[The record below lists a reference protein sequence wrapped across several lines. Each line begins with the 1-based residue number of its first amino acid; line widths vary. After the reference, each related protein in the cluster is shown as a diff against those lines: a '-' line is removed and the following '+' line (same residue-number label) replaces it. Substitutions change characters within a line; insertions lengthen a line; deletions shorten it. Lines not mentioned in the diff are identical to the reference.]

1 MLEVNN
7 FFHGTRIVEGYG
19 VLNETGN
26 EVKTLGFKKVL
37 IVTDDF
43 LSKSAHYQVLK
54 ESLEKEGIEYLLE
67 TNVKPNPRAEDC
79 DAMAK
84 IAIEEKVDA
93 IIALGGGSAMDQAKA
108 VAAIV
113 TNGKTT
119 VEWGDVELEHSIL
132 PLICIPSTAGT
143 GSEVTWCA
151 VITDTARMYKMT
163 VGDPIHMIPTL
174 AICDPT
180 ITLDLPQS
188 LTASCGVDALT
199 HCIEAYTVKVHQPI
213 TDALALKGIS
223 LIAQNLEKAY
233 EKGHDKDARRN
244 MMIASTIGGM
254 SFISSNVGAV
264 HAFAETVGAW
274 FDTPHG
280 VANSLFLPYI
290 MEYNIP
296 ACMDRFIDIAQ
307 ALGIERNGMND
318 QEYAYSAVQYV
329 KDLNRR
335 LNIPTIKEIKGIT
348 EDKFDAIAQRS
359 ADNILSNDNAREIHK
374 EDYLELLKKLIKM
387 KEKKKMHKI
396 KKIVDLSWEFTADT
410 PIYPGDPEPSV
421 TVATTLENEGYNLST
436 LVMGTQT
443 GSHVDAPYH
452 FSNEGATI
460 DQMELDFFLGDAI
473 VVRVTDKKDEEA
485 ITMEDIEPYK
495 EQITPGKIV
504 LFNTNWYKK
513 RGTEEFFHH
522 PYVNGEV
529 AHYLVEQGVR
539 FIGID
544 TINADQTG
552 GTEFPVHDLFS
563 EKRLMI
569 GENWAYFDRID
580 FENPY
585 VIAIPMKVVG
595 CDGSPVRAIAVE
607 WED

>member
-26 EVKTLGFKKVL
+26 EVKALGFKKVL

-84 IAIEEKVDA
+84 VAIEDKVDA

-233 EKGHDKDARRN
+233 VNGHDKEARRN

-296 ACMDRFIDIAQ
+296 ACLDRFVDIAD

-335 LNIPTIKEIKGIT
+335 LNIPKIKEIKGIT

-359 ADNILSNDNAREIHK
+359 ADNVLSNDNAREIHK

-473 VVRVTDKKDEEA
+473 VVRVTDKKAEEA

-585 VIAIPMKVVG
+585 IIAIPMKVVG

>member
-1 MLEVNN
+1 
-7 FFHGTRIVEGYG
+7 
-19 VLNETGN
+19 
-26 EVKTLGFKKVL
+26 
-37 IVTDDF
+37 
-43 LSKSAHYQVLK
+43 
-54 ESLEKEGIEYLLE
+54 
-67 TNVKPNPRAEDC
+67 
-79 DAMAK
+79 
-84 IAIEEKVDA
+84 
-93 IIALGGGSAMDQAKA
+93 
-108 VAAIV
+108 
-113 TNGKTT
+113 
-119 VEWGDVELEHSIL
+119 
-132 PLICIPSTAGT
+132 
-143 GSEVTWCA
+143 
-151 VITDTARMYKMT
+151 
-163 VGDPIHMIPTL
+163 
-174 AICDPT
+174 
-180 ITLDLPQS
+180 
-188 LTASCGVDALT
+188 
-199 HCIEAYTVKVHQPI
+199 
-213 TDALALKGIS
+213 
-223 LIAQNLEKAY
+223 
-233 EKGHDKDARRN
+233 
-244 MMIASTIGGM
+244 
-254 SFISSNVGAV
+254 
-264 HAFAETVGAW
+264 
-274 FDTPHG
+274 
-280 VANSLFLPYI
+280 
-290 MEYNIP
+290 
-296 ACMDRFIDIAQ
+296 
-307 ALGIERNGMND
+307 
-318 QEYAYSAVQYV
+318 
-329 KDLNRR
+329 
-335 LNIPTIKEIKGIT
+335 
-348 EDKFDAIAQRS
+348 
-359 ADNILSNDNAREIHK
+359 
-374 EDYLELLKKLIKM
+374 
-387 KEKKKMHKI
+387 MHKI

-473 VVRVTDKKDEEA
+473 VVRVTDKKAEEA

-552 GTEFPVHDLFS
+552 GTEFPDHDLFS

-585 VIAIPMKVVG
+585 IIAIPMKVVG

>member
-84 IAIEEKVDA
+84 VAIEEKVDA

-223 LIAQNLEKAY
+223 LIAQYLEKAY
-233 EKGHDKDARRN
+233 VNGHDKEARRN

-296 ACMDRFIDIAQ
+296 ACLDRFVDIAD

-335 LNIPTIKEIKGIT
+335 LNIPKIKEIKGIT

-359 ADNILSNDNAREIHK
+359 ADNVLSNDNAREIHK
-374 EDYLELLKKLIKM
+374 EDYLELLKKAYKDEG
-387 KEKKKMHKI
+387 EK
-396 KKIVDLSWEFTADT
+396 ADT

-473 VVRVTDKKDEEA
+473 VVRVTDKKAEEA

-585 VIAIPMKVVG
+585 IIAIPMKVVG

>member
-26 EVKTLGFKKVL
+26 EVKALGFKKVL

-79 DAMAK
+79 DAMSK

-233 EKGHDKDARRN
+233 VNGHDKEARRN

-296 ACMDRFIDIAQ
+296 ACLDRFVDIAD

-335 LNIPTIKEIKGIT
+335 LNIPKIKEIKGIT

-359 ADNILSNDNAREIHK
+359 ADNVLSNDNAREIHK
-374 EDYLELLKKLIKM
+374 EDYLELLKKAYKD
-387 KEKKKMHKI
+387 EGEKKMHKI

-473 VVRVTDKKDEEA
+473 VVRVTDKKVEEA

-585 VIAIPMKVVG
+585 IIAIPMKVVG

>member
-1 MLEVNN
+1 
-7 FFHGTRIVEGYG
+7 
-19 VLNETGN
+19 
-26 EVKTLGFKKVL
+26 
-37 IVTDDF
+37 
-43 LSKSAHYQVLK
+43 
-54 ESLEKEGIEYLLE
+54 
-67 TNVKPNPRAEDC
+67 
-79 DAMAK
+79 
-84 IAIEEKVDA
+84 
-93 IIALGGGSAMDQAKA
+93 
-108 VAAIV
+108 
-113 TNGKTT
+113 
-119 VEWGDVELEHSIL
+119 
-132 PLICIPSTAGT
+132 
-143 GSEVTWCA
+143 
-151 VITDTARMYKMT
+151 
-163 VGDPIHMIPTL
+163 
-174 AICDPT
+174 
-180 ITLDLPQS
+180 
-188 LTASCGVDALT
+188 
-199 HCIEAYTVKVHQPI
+199 
-213 TDALALKGIS
+213 
-223 LIAQNLEKAY
+223 
-233 EKGHDKDARRN
+233 
-244 MMIASTIGGM
+244 
-254 SFISSNVGAV
+254 
-264 HAFAETVGAW
+264 
-274 FDTPHG
+274 
-280 VANSLFLPYI
+280 
-290 MEYNIP
+290 
-296 ACMDRFIDIAQ
+296 
-307 ALGIERNGMND
+307 
-318 QEYAYSAVQYV
+318 
-329 KDLNRR
+329 
-335 LNIPTIKEIKGIT
+335 
-348 EDKFDAIAQRS
+348 
-359 ADNILSNDNAREIHK
+359 
-374 EDYLELLKKLIKM
+374 
-387 KEKKKMHKI
+387 MHKI

-473 VVRVTDKKDEEA
+473 VVRVTDKKAEEA

-552 GTEFPVHDLFS
+552 GTEFPVRDLFS

-569 GENWAYFDRID
+569 GENWAYFDKID

-585 VIAIPMKVVG
+585 VIALPMNVVG

>member
-26 EVKTLGFKKVL
+26 EVKALGFKKVL

-54 ESLEKEGIEYLLE
+54 ESLEKAGIEYLLE

-223 LIAQNLEKAY
+223 LIAQNLEKSY
-233 EKGHDKDARRN
+233 VNGHDKEARRN

-296 ACMDRFIDIAQ
+296 ACLDRFVDIAD

-335 LNIPTIKEIKGIT
+335 LNIPKIKEIKGIT

-359 ADNILSNDNAREIHK
+359 ADNVLSNDNAREIHK
-374 EDYLELLKKLIKM
+374 EDYLELLKK
-387 KEKKKMHKI
+387 
-396 KKIVDLSWEFTADT
+396 A
-410 PIYPGDPEPSV
+410 Y
-421 TVATTLENEGYNLST
+421 
-436 LVMGTQT
+436 
-443 GSHVDAPYH
+443 
-452 FSNEGATI
+452 
-460 DQMELDFFLGDAI
+460 
-473 VVRVTDKKDEEA
+473 KDEGE
-485 ITMEDIEPYK
+485 K
-495 EQITPGKIV
+495 E
-504 LFNTNWYKK
+504 
-513 RGTEEFFHH
+513 
-522 PYVNGEV
+522 
-529 AHYLVEQGVR
+529 
-539 FIGID
+539 
-544 TINADQTG
+544 NA
-552 GTEFPVHDLFS
+552 
-563 EKRLMI
+563 
-569 GENWAYFDRID
+569 
-580 FENPY
+580 
-585 VIAIPMKVVG
+585 
-595 CDGSPVRAIAVE
+595 
-607 WED
+607 

>member
-1 MLEVNN
+1 
-7 FFHGTRIVEGYG
+7 
-19 VLNETGN
+19 
-26 EVKTLGFKKVL
+26 
-37 IVTDDF
+37 
-43 LSKSAHYQVLK
+43 
-54 ESLEKEGIEYLLE
+54 
-67 TNVKPNPRAEDC
+67 
-79 DAMAK
+79 
-84 IAIEEKVDA
+84 
-93 IIALGGGSAMDQAKA
+93 
-108 VAAIV
+108 
-113 TNGKTT
+113 
-119 VEWGDVELEHSIL
+119 
-132 PLICIPSTAGT
+132 
-143 GSEVTWCA
+143 
-151 VITDTARMYKMT
+151 
-163 VGDPIHMIPTL
+163 
-174 AICDPT
+174 
-180 ITLDLPQS
+180 
-188 LTASCGVDALT
+188 
-199 HCIEAYTVKVHQPI
+199 
-213 TDALALKGIS
+213 
-223 LIAQNLEKAY
+223 
-233 EKGHDKDARRN
+233 
-244 MMIASTIGGM
+244 
-254 SFISSNVGAV
+254 
-264 HAFAETVGAW
+264 
-274 FDTPHG
+274 
-280 VANSLFLPYI
+280 
-290 MEYNIP
+290 
-296 ACMDRFIDIAQ
+296 
-307 ALGIERNGMND
+307 
-318 QEYAYSAVQYV
+318 
-329 KDLNRR
+329 
-335 LNIPTIKEIKGIT
+335 
-348 EDKFDAIAQRS
+348 
-359 ADNILSNDNAREIHK
+359 
-374 EDYLELLKKLIKM
+374 
-387 KEKKKMHKI
+387 MHKI

-473 VVRVTDKKDEEA
+473 VVRVTDKKAEEA

-552 GTEFPVHDLFS
+552 GTEFPVHDLLS

-585 VIAIPMKVVG
+585 IIAIPMKVVG

>member
-1 MLEVNN
+1 M
-7 FFHGTRIVEGYG
+7 
-19 VLNETGN
+19 
-26 EVKTLGFKKVL
+26 L

-84 IAIEEKVDA
+84 VAIEDKVDA

-233 EKGHDKDARRN
+233 VNGHDKEARRN

-296 ACMDRFIDIAQ
+296 ACLDRFVDIAD

-335 LNIPTIKEIKGIT
+335 LN
-348 EDKFDAIAQRS
+348 
-359 ADNILSNDNAREIHK
+359 
-374 EDYLELLKKLIKM
+374 

-421 TVATTLENEGYNLST
+421 SVATTLENEGYNLST

-473 VVRVTDKKDEEA
+473 VVRVTDKKAEEA

-495 EQITPGKIV
+495 EQIIPGKIV

-552 GTEFPVHDLFS
+552 GTFS

-585 VIAIPMKVVG
+585 IIAIPMKVVG

>member
-26 EVKTLGFKKVL
+26 EVKALGFKKVL

-84 IAIEEKVDA
+84 VAIEEKVDA

-119 VEWGDVELEHSIL
+119 VEWGDVELEHTIL

-233 EKGHDKDARRN
+233 VNGHDKEARRN

-296 ACMDRFIDIAQ
+296 ACLDRFVDIAD

-335 LNIPTIKEIKGIT
+335 LNIPKIKEIKGIT

-359 ADNILSNDNAREIHK
+359 ADNVLSNDNARE
-374 EDYLELLKKLIKM
+374 
-387 KEKKKMHKI
+387 MHKI

-473 VVRVTDKKDEEA
+473 VVRVTDKKAEEA

-495 EQITPGKIV
+495 EQIIPGKIV

-585 VIAIPMKVVG
+585 IIAIPMKVVG